1 MKNILFK
8 ILFILDKNQ
17 KKKLI
22 FFCGFLLFITFI
34 ELISIVA
41 LYQLSKV
48 LLEPAYINEIISYKP
63 ISVLNEYL
71 AIKIDIKFLIYF
83 IIFVFTLKFLFNFF
97 YHYYLSK
104 FVENVRKKL
113 TSKLTNCYLLKEY
126 KFFLYRGSS
135 SLIRNITSEVGTFSL
150 GVINSFLIL
159 TTEIL
164 IFCGILCLLI
174 LNDYK
179 LVITILITLSIIG
192 LSFYY
197 FTHSISASLSVQKLK
212 YSNIFL
218 RSVIYLFKSIKNIK
232 IYNSE
237 NFHKKE
243 INKSLDKI
251 SEAQIFFSISSQLPR
266 MLMET
271 FIVILVGIFLL
282 SKEIEVANSSLISNI
297 VLFVISSFRMIPS
310 SSKILSCVNQIRFNT
325 PSVNV
330 IYNDLK
336 GPSYKLKKKTTF
348 IDFKNKIEGNK
359 ISFKYSKQK
368 DYLFKD
374 LSFKFL
380 RGKLIGI
387 VGGSGVGKSTL
398 FDLMIKLLPLS
409 KGSILIDNKRILD
422 WREIIHNFSYATQE
436 TDVFNDT
443 LKNNIINGNYELL
456 SKVVSDDKIKN
467 ILDQCGLKSFYRSL
481 PQGIHSIIS
490 EDGRNIS
497 VGQRQRIGIARCL
510 LKNCRIWLLD
520 EITSSLDSANAR
532 LILKNIKNVSKES
545 LKIFITH
552 NYSNLEICDE
562 VYKIS
567 NKKLIKI

>member
-8 ILFILDKNQ
+8 ILFVLDKNQ

-22 FFCGFLLFITFI
+22 FFCFFLLFITFI
-34 ELISIVA
+34 ELISIGT

-48 LLEPAYINEIISYKP
+48 LLEPAYINKIISYKP

-126 KFFLYRGSS
+126 KFFLNRGSS

-174 LNDYK
+174 INDYK

-197 FTHSISASLSVQKLK
+197 FTHSISASLSFQKLK

-232 IYNSE
+232 IYNSA

-282 SKEIEVANSSLISNI
+282 SKKIEVVNSDLISNI

-336 GPSYKLKKKTTF
+336 GPLYKLKKKTTF

-368 DYLFKD
+368 EYLFKD
-374 LSFKFL
+374 LSFKFFS
-380 RGKLIGI
+380 GKLIGI
-387 VGGSGVGKSTL
+387 VGNSGAGKSTL
-398 FDLMIKLLPLS
+398 FDLMIKLLSPS
-409 KGSILIDNKRILD
+409 KGSILIDNKKNLD
-422 WREIIHNFSYATQE
+422 WREIIHNFCYATQE
-436 TDVFNDT
+436 TDIFNDT

-456 SKVVSDDKIKN
+456 SKNVSDYKIKN

>member
-1 MKNILFK
+1 MKNILLK
-8 ILFILDKNQ
+8 ILFVLDKNQ

-22 FFCGFLLFITFI
+22 LFSGFLLFITFI
-34 ELISIVA
+34 ELISIA
-41 LYQLSKV
+41 TLYQLSKV
-48 LLEPAYINEIISYKP
+48 LLEPTYIKEIISYKP
-63 ISVLNEYL
+63 ISFLSENL
-71 AIKIDIKFLIYF
+71 AIEMDVKFLIYF
-83 IIFVFTLKFLFNFF
+83 IILVFILKFLFNFI
-97 YHYYLSK
+97 YHYCLSK

-113 TSKLTNCYLLKEY
+113 TSRLTKNYLLKEY
-126 KFFLYRGSS
+126 KFFLSRGSS
-135 SLIRNITSEVGTFSL
+135 SLIRNITSEVGSFSL
-150 GVINSFLIL
+150 GIINNFLIL
-159 TTEIL
+159 KTEIL
-164 IFCGILCLLI
+164 IFFGILCILL
-174 LNDYK
+174 LNDYN
-179 LVITILITLSIIG
+179 LVMTILITMSVIG
-192 LSFYY
+192 LLFFY
-197 FTHSISASLSVQKLK
+197 FTHSISSLLSIQKLK
-212 YSNIFL
+212 YSNLFL

-237 NFHKKE
+237 IFHTKE
-243 INKSLDKI
+243 IEKNLEKI

-271 FIVILVGIFLL
+271 FIVVLVGIFLL
-282 SKEIEVANSSLISNI
+282 TKKIEVANSDLISS
-297 VLFVISSFRMIPS
+297 VALFVISSFRMIPS
-310 SSKILSCVNQIRFNT
+310 ASKILACINQIRFNA

-330 IYNDLK
+330 IYNDLRGK
-336 GPSYKLKKKTTF
+336 SYKFKKKPVL
-348 IDFKNKIEGNK
+348 IDFKNKIAGNK

-368 DYLFKD
+368 NYLFKD
-374 LSFKFL
+374 LNFKFFS
-380 RGKLIGI
+380 GKLIGI
-387 VGGSGVGKSTL
+387 VGSSGVGKSTL
-398 FDLMIKLLPLS
+398 FDLMTKLLSPL

-422 WREIIHNFSYATQE
+422 WRKIIHNFSYATQE

-443 LKNNIINGNYELL
+443 LKNNIINGNCELL
-456 SKVVSDDKIKN
+456 LKDVSDDKIKN

-532 LILKNIKNVSKES
+532 LILKNIKNVSRES
-545 LKIFITH
+545 LKILITH

>member
-1 MKNILFK
+1 MKNILLK
-8 ILFILDKNQ
+8 ILFVLDKNQ
-17 KKKLI
+17 KKSLI
-22 FFCGFLLFITFI
+22 FFSVFLLFITFL
-34 ELISIVA
+34 ELISIGT

-48 LLEPAYINEIISYKP
+48 LLEPTYIKEIISYKP
-63 ISVLNEYL
+63 ISFLSENL

-83 IIFVFTLKFLFNFF
+83 IILVFILKFLFNFI
-97 YHYYLSK
+97 YHYFLSK
-104 FVENVRKKL
+104 FVENVRNKL
-113 TSKLTNCYLLKEY
+113 TSRLTKSYLNKEY
-126 KFFLYRGSS
+126 KFFLSRGSS
-135 SLIRNITSEVGTFSL
+135 SLIRNITSEVGSFSL
-150 GVINSFLIL
+150 GVVNNFLIL
-159 TTEIL
+159 KTEIL
-164 IFCGILCLLI
+164 IFFGILFLLL
-174 LNDYK
+174 LNDYN
-179 LVITILITLSIIG
+179 LVITILITISVIG
-192 LSFYY
+192 LLFYY
-197 FTHSISASLSVQKLK
+197 FTHSISSSLSIQKLK
-212 YSNIFL
+212 YSNLFL

-232 IYNSE
+232 IYNSA
-237 NFHKKE
+237 NFHTKE
-243 INKSLDKI
+243 IEKNLKKI

-271 FIVILVGIFLL
+271 FIVLLVGIFLL
-282 SKEIEVANSSLISNI
+282 TKKIEVANSDLISSI

-310 SSKILSCVNQIRFNT
+310 SSKILSCINQIRFNA

-330 IYNDLK
+330 IYNDLRGTSHK
-336 GPSYKLKKKTTF
+336 FEKKAVLV
-348 IDFKNKIEGNK
+348 DFKNKIEGNK
-359 ISFKYSKQK
+359 ISFKYTKQK
-368 DYLFKD
+368 NYLFKD
-374 LSFKFL
+374 LNFKFF

-387 VGGSGVGKSTL
+387 VGSSGVGKSTL
-398 FDLMIKLLPLS
+398 FDLMTKLLSPL

-422 WREIIHNFSYATQE
+422 WRKIIHNFSYATQE

-443 LKNNIINGNYELL
+443 LKNNIINGNCELL
-456 SKVVSDDKIKN
+456 LKDVSDDKIKN

-532 LILKNIKNVSKES
+532 LILKNIKNVSRES
-545 LKIFITH
+545 LKILITH

>member
-1 MKNILFK
+1 LKNILLK
-8 ILFILDKNQ
+8 ILFVLDKNQ

-22 FFCGFLLFITFI
+22 LFSGFLLFITFI
-34 ELISIVA
+34 ELISIA
-41 LYQLSKV
+41 TLYQLSKV
-48 LLEPAYINEIISYKP
+48 LLEPTYIKEIISYKP
-63 ISVLNEYL
+63 ISFLSENL
-71 AIKIDIKFLIYF
+71 AIEMDVKFLIYF
-83 IIFVFTLKFLFNFF
+83 IILVFILKFLFNFI
-97 YHYYLSK
+97 YHYCLSK

-113 TSKLTNCYLLKEY
+113 TSRLTKNYLLKEY
-126 KFFLYRGSS
+126 KFFLSRGSS
-135 SLIRNITSEVGTFSL
+135 SLIRNITSEVGSFSL
-150 GVINSFLIL
+150 GIINNFLIL
-159 TTEIL
+159 KTEIL
-164 IFCGILCLLI
+164 IFFGILCILL
-174 LNDYK
+174 LNDYN
-179 LVITILITLSIIG
+179 LVMTILITMSVIG
-192 LSFYY
+192 LLFFY
-197 FTHSISASLSVQKLK
+197 FTHSISSLLSIQKLK
-212 YSNIFL
+212 YSNLFL

-237 NFHKKE
+237 IFHTKE
-243 INKSLDKI
+243 IEKNLEKI

-271 FIVILVGIFLL
+271 FIVVLVGIFLL
-282 SKEIEVANSSLISNI
+282 TKKIEVANSDLISS
-297 VLFVISSFRMIPS
+297 VALFVISSFRMIPS
-310 SSKILSCVNQIRFNT
+310 ASKILACINQIRFNA

-330 IYNDLK
+330 IYNDLRGK
-336 GPSYKLKKKTTF
+336 SYKFKKKPVL
-348 IDFKNKIEGNK
+348 IDFKNKIAGNK

-368 DYLFKD
+368 NYLFKD
-374 LSFKFL
+374 LNFKFFS
-380 RGKLIGI
+380 GKLIGI
-387 VGGSGVGKSTL
+387 VGSSGVGKSTL
-398 FDLMIKLLPLS
+398 FDLMTKLLSPL

-422 WREIIHNFSYATQE
+422 WRKIIHNFSYATQE

-443 LKNNIINGNYELL
+443 LKNNIINGNCELL
-456 SKVVSDDKIKN
+456 LKDVSDDKIKN

-532 LILKNIKNVSKES
+532 LILKNIKNVSRES
-545 LKIFITH
+545 LKILITH

>member
-1 MKNILFK
+1 MKNILLK
-8 ILFILDKNQ
+8 ILFVLDKNQ

-22 FFCGFLLFITFI
+22 LFSGFLLFITLI
-34 ELISIVA
+34 ELISIA
-41 LYQLSKV
+41 TLYQLSKV
-48 LLEPAYINEIISYKP
+48 LLEPTYIKEIISYKP
-63 ISVLNEYL
+63 ISFLSENL
-71 AIKIDIKFLIYF
+71 AIEMDVKFLIYF
-83 IIFVFTLKFLFNFF
+83 IILVFILKFLFNFI
-97 YHYYLSK
+97 YHYCLSK

-113 TSKLTNCYLLKEY
+113 TSRLTKNYLLKEY
-126 KFFLYRGSS
+126 KFFLSRGSS
-135 SLIRNITSEVGTFSL
+135 SLIRNITSEVGSFSL
-150 GVINSFLIL
+150 GIINNFLIL
-159 TTEIL
+159 KTEIL
-164 IFCGILCLLI
+164 IFFGILCILL
-174 LNDYK
+174 LNDYN
-179 LVITILITLSIIG
+179 LVMTILITMSVIG
-192 LSFYY
+192 LLFYY
-197 FTHSISASLSVQKLK
+197 FTHSISSLLSIQKLK
-212 YSNIFL
+212 YSNLFL

-237 NFHKKE
+237 IFHTKE
-243 INKSLDKI
+243 IEKNLEKI

-271 FIVILVGIFLL
+271 FIVVLVGIFLL
-282 SKEIEVANSSLISNI
+282 TKKIEVANSDLISSI
-297 VLFVISSFRMIPS
+297 ALFVISSFRMIPS
-310 SSKILSCVNQIRFNT
+310 ASKILACINQIRFNA

-330 IYNDLK
+330 IYNDLRGK
-336 GPSYKLKKKTTF
+336 SYKFKKKPVL
-348 IDFKNKIEGNK
+348 IDFKNKIAGNK

-368 DYLFKD
+368 NYLFKD
-374 LSFKFL
+374 LNFKFFS
-380 RGKLIGI
+380 GKLIGI
-387 VGGSGVGKSTL
+387 VGSSGVGKSTL
-398 FDLMIKLLPLS
+398 FDLMTKLLSPL

-422 WREIIHNFSYATQE
+422 WRKIIHNFSYATQE

-456 SKVVSDDKIKN
+456 SKDVSDDKIKN

-532 LILKNIKNVSKES
+532 LILKNIKNVSRES
-545 LKIFITH
+545 LKILITH

>member
-1 MKNILFK
+1 LKNILLK
-8 ILFILDKNQ
+8 ILFVLDKNQ

-22 FFCGFLLFITFI
+22 LFSGFLLFITLI
-34 ELISIVA
+34 ELISIA
-41 LYQLSKV
+41 TLYQLSKV
-48 LLEPAYINEIISYKP
+48 LLEPTYIKEIISYKP
-63 ISVLNEYL
+63 ISFLSENL
-71 AIKIDIKFLIYF
+71 AIEMDVKFLIYF
-83 IIFVFTLKFLFNFF
+83 IILVFILKFLFNFI
-97 YHYYLSK
+97 YHYCLSK

-113 TSKLTNCYLLKEY
+113 TSRLTKNYLLKEY
-126 KFFLYRGSS
+126 KFFLSRGSS
-135 SLIRNITSEVGTFSL
+135 SLIRNITSEVGSFSL
-150 GVINSFLIL
+150 GIINNFLIL
-159 TTEIL
+159 KTEIL
-164 IFCGILCLLI
+164 IFFGILCILL
-174 LNDYK
+174 LNDYN
-179 LVITILITLSIIG
+179 LVMTILITMSVIG
-192 LSFYY
+192 LLFYY
-197 FTHSISASLSVQKLK
+197 FTHSISSLLSIQKLK
-212 YSNIFL
+212 YSNLFL

-237 NFHKKE
+237 IFHTKE
-243 INKSLDKI
+243 IEKNLEKI

-271 FIVILVGIFLL
+271 FIVVLVGIFLL
-282 SKEIEVANSSLISNI
+282 TKKIEVANSDLISSI
-297 VLFVISSFRMIPS
+297 ALFVISSFRMIPS
-310 SSKILSCVNQIRFNT
+310 ASKILACINQIRFNA

-330 IYNDLK
+330 IYNDLRGK
-336 GPSYKLKKKTTF
+336 SYKFKKKPVL
-348 IDFKNKIEGNK
+348 IDFKNKIAGNK

-368 DYLFKD
+368 NYLFKD
-374 LSFKFL
+374 LNFKFFS
-380 RGKLIGI
+380 GKLIGI
-387 VGGSGVGKSTL
+387 VGSSGVGKSTL
-398 FDLMIKLLPLS
+398 FDLMTKLLSPL

-422 WREIIHNFSYATQE
+422 WRKIIHNFSYATQE

-456 SKVVSDDKIKN
+456 SKDVSDDKIKN

-532 LILKNIKNVSKES
+532 LILKNIKNVSRES
-545 LKIFITH
+545 LKILITH

>member
-1 MKNILFK
+1 MKNILLK
-8 ILFILDKNQ
+8 ILFVLDKNQ
-17 KKKLI
+17 KKSLI
-22 FFCGFLLFITFI
+22 FFSVFLLFITFL
-34 ELISIVA
+34 ELISIGT

-48 LLEPAYINEIISYKP
+48 LLEPTYIKEIISYKP
-63 ISVLNEYL
+63 ISFLSENL

-83 IIFVFTLKFLFNFF
+83 IILVFILKFLFNFI
-97 YHYYLSK
+97 YHYFLSK
-104 FVENVRKKL
+104 FVENVRNKL
-113 TSKLTNCYLLKEY
+113 TSRLTKSYLNKEY
-126 KFFLYRGSS
+126 KFFLSRGSS
-135 SLIRNITSEVGTFSL
+135 SLIRNITSEVGSFSL
-150 GVINSFLIL
+150 GVVNNFLIL
-159 TTEIL
+159 KTEIL
-164 IFCGILCLLI
+164 IFFGILFLLL
-174 LNDYK
+174 LNDYN
-179 LVITILITLSIIG
+179 LVITILITISVIG
-192 LSFYY
+192 LLFYY
-197 FTHSISASLSVQKLK
+197 FTHSISSSLSIQKLK
-212 YSNIFL
+212 YSNLFL

-232 IYNSE
+232 IYNSA
-237 NFHKKE
+237 NFHTKE
-243 INKSLDKI
+243 IEKNLKKI
-251 SEAQIFFSISSQLPR
+251 SEAQIFFSISSHLPR

-271 FIVILVGIFLL
+271 FIVLLVGIFLL
-282 SKEIEVANSSLISNI
+282 TKKIEVANSDLISSI

-310 SSKILSCVNQIRFNT
+310 SSKILSCINQIRFNA

-330 IYNDLK
+330 IYNDLRGTSHK
-336 GPSYKLKKKTTF
+336 FEKKAVLV
-348 IDFKNKIEGNK
+348 DFKNKIEGNK
-359 ISFKYSKQK
+359 ISFKYTKQK
-368 DYLFKD
+368 NYLFKD
-374 LSFKFL
+374 LNFKFF

-387 VGGSGVGKSTL
+387 VGSSGVGKSTL
-398 FDLMIKLLPLS
+398 FDLMTKLLSPL

-422 WREIIHNFSYATQE
+422 WRKIIHNFSYATQE

-443 LKNNIINGNYELL
+443 LKNNIINGNCELL
-456 SKVVSDDKIKN
+456 LKDVSDDKIKN

-532 LILKNIKNVSKES
+532 LILKNIKNVSRES
-545 LKIFITH
+545 LKILITH